1 MKKILICGAGSYI
14 GGSFETYMRSF
25 ADQYSIDTLDM
36 QADNW
41 REHDFSAYGTVFFV
55 AGIAHQKETKENAH
69 LYYAVN
75 RDLAFECARLAKQS
89 GVSQFIFL
97 SSMSVYGI
105 ERGVIT
111 KDTKPAPVS
120 NYGKSKLEA
129 EELLA
134 TLADESFKICV
145 VRPPMVYGNGCK
157 GNFVTV
163 VKLVRK
169 LPFFPKVANRRS
181 MIYIDNLSLF
191 IKICIDRELDGL
203 YMPQNREYMNT
214 TEMAR
219 TIAEGLDKK
228 CRMSAFLGLGVKILT
243 PFVGMAKKAF
253 GTLVYENCEELD
265 YEYSTVDTKESV
277 LRSVADKENI

>member
-1 MKKILICGAGSYI
+1 
-14 GGSFETYMRSF
+14 
-25 ADQYSIDTLDM
+25 
-36 QADNW
+36 
-41 REHDFSAYGTVFFV
+41 
-55 AGIAHQKETKENAH
+55 
-69 LYYAVN
+69 
-75 RDLAFECARLAKQS
+75 
-89 GVSQFIFL
+89 
-97 SSMSVYGI
+97 
-105 ERGVIT
+105 
-111 KDTKPAPVS
+111 
-120 NYGKSKLEA
+120 
-129 EELLA
+129 
-134 TLADESFKICV
+134 
-145 VRPPMVYGNGCK
+145 MVYGNGCK

-219 TIAEGLDKK
+219 TIAEGLGKK

-253 GTLVYENCEELD
+253 GTLIYENCEELD
-265 YEYSTVDTKESV
+265 YEYSTVDIKESV